1 MSILGAFHT
10 PLYREAISTIMK
22 AGKKVKFQLFDSGLP
37 VTLSPML
44 SRVFFALKV
53 EVL

>member
-22 AGKKVKFQLFDSGLP
+22 AGKKVKFQLVDSGLP
-37 VTLSPML
+37 MALSAML
-44 SRVFFALKV
+44 SGVFFALKA